1 MPVIGEPIF
10 CDNHLL
16 VLDKPHG
23 LLTQPSGTDEPSL
36 EAAGKAWVKAAFDKP
51 GAVFLEAVHRIDRVV
66 GGLVLFARTSKALSR
81 LNEAMRQGAVHKSYL
96 AHVQGIPKQTE
107 GVLVDWLLHGDGA
120 AVAVPEGTPEAR
132 RCELRYRLL
141 EARRDG
147 TALLEIDLKTGRYHQ
162 IRAQL
167 SRAGWP
173 IVGDTKYGGPP
184 SGAPP
189 NGIALLSN
197 CLELSHPVTKE
208 RLCFQTRMR
217 L

>member
-1 MPVIGEPIF
+1 MPAPLEPIF

-36 EAAGKAWVKAAFDKP
+36 EATGKAWVKAAFGKP

-81 LNEAMRQGAVHKSYL
+81 LNEAMRQGAVRKGYL
-96 AHVQGIPKQTE
+96 ARVQGVPPQTE
-107 GVLVDWLLHGDGA
+107 GVLVDWLLHGDGV

-132 RCELRYRLL
+132 RCELRYRVVSQL
-141 EARRDG
+141 EGR
-147 TALLEIDLKTGRYHQ
+147 ALLEIDRKTGRYHP

-173 IVGDTKYGGPP
+173 IVGDVKYGGPAD
-184 SGAPP
+184 GAPP
-189 NGIALLSN
+189 GGIALLSN

-208 RLCFQTRMR
+208 RLRFQSRMR
-217 L
+217 I

>member
-36 EAAGKAWVKAAFDKP
+36 EAAGKAWVKAAFGKP

-81 LNEAMRQGAVHKSYL
+81 LNEAMRQGAIRKGYL
-96 AHVQGIPKQTE
+96 ARVQGIPTQAE

-173 IVGDTKYGGPP
+173 IVGDTKYGGSP
-184 SGAPP
+184 SGAPLG
-189 NGIALLSN
+189 GIALLSN
-197 CLELSHPVTKE
+197 CLELLHPVTKE

>member
-1 MPVIGEPIF
+1 MLVIDEPIF

-23 LLTQPSGTDEPSL
+23 LLTQPSGTDGDSL
-36 EAAGKAWVKAAFDKP
+36 EAAGKAWVKAAFHKP

-81 LNEAMRQGAVHKSYL
+81 LNEAMRQSAVKKTYL
-96 AHVQGIPKQTE
+96 ACVQGVVMDDE
-107 GVLVDWLLHGDGA
+107 GVLVDWLLHGDGV

-132 RCELRYRLL
+132 RCELRYRVL
-141 EARRDG
+141 ERREG
-147 TALLEIDLKTGRYHQ
+147 TSLLEIDLKTGRYHQ

-173 IVGDTKYGGPP
+173 IVGDVKYGGTPTDAP
-184 SGAPP
+184 SD
-189 NGIALLSN
+189 GIALLS
-197 CLELSHPVTKE
+197 CRLAFAHPVTHQP
-208 RLCFQTRMR
+208 LSFQTRMKI
-217 L
+217 